1 MDGVVNMCIAIPGK
15 IVEINYPF
23 AIVDFKGTKRKI
35 RIDLIED
42 AKVGDWVLVHVG
54 IAIQKVDEEEAK
66 KTAELLEQVF
76 GGSKC

>member
-1 MDGVVNMCIAIPGK
+1 MDGVVDMCIAIPGK

-76 GGSKC
+76 GGL

>member
-1 MDGVVNMCIAIPGK
+1 MDGVVDMCIAIPGK

-35 RIDLIED
+35 RIDLIDD

-54 IAIQKVDEEEAK
+54 IAIQKVDEEEAR

-76 GGSKC
+76 GGL

>member
-1 MDGVVNMCIAIPGK
+1 MCIAIPGK
-15 IVEINYPF
+15 VVEVDYPF

-35 RIDLIED
+35 RVDLID
-42 AKVGDWVLVHVG
+42 DLKVGDWVLVHVG

-76 GGSKC
+76 GSVGGS

>member
-1 MDGVVNMCIAIPGK
+1 MCIAIPGK

-35 RIDLIED
+35 RIDLIDD

-54 IAIQKVDEEEAK
+54 IAIQKVDEEEAR

-76 GGSKC
+76 GGL